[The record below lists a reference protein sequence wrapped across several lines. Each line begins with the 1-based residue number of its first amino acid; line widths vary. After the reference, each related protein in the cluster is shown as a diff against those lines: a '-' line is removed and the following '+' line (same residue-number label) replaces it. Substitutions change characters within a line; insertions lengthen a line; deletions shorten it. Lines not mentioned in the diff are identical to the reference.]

1 MESDKVGVYLVSYDE
16 VVPILIQ
23 AQNHPMLDRV
33 KWYGSDSSGRMK
45 PLLEISKLQS
55 LQ

>member
-1 MESDKVGVYLVSYDE
+1 MELDKVGVYLVSYE

-23 AQNHPMLDRV
+23 AQNHLMLDRV